1 MILQA
6 IMEWIGTGLGA
17 VMDVCYSICKNYG
30 LAIILFTLISKVIL
44 LPLSIWVHYNGLKM
58 VRMMPKINWLHV
70 NHYGDKDAIAEG
82 QAKLYKEEKYSPLA
96 GLVPIVVQLVLL
108 LGLVQVI
115 RDLIAK
121 GNAND
126 LMFLGINL
134 GWVPSEKGGISIIVP
149 VLAALS
155 ALVMTVTQNR
165 DQALQ
170 AEQGKLN
177 KYSMLVISVGL
188 SLYLGLFVSAGV
200 GLYWIASN
208 LFSVVQMY
216 LLNRAIPPA
225 KHVDYPEL
233 EKSRAALAE
242 IEALDGGK
250 KKGFSLRR
258 DPLAKREKADYK
270 RFFSVAGKHVVFY
283 SEKSGFW
290 KYFRDIVLKLLEW
303 SNLTIHY
310 VTNDPEDQVF
320 ELAKTEPRIVPYY
333 IGPKKII
340 PLMMK
345 MDAELVVMTTPD
357 LDTYHIKRSY
367 VRKDI
372 EYIYTPHDP
381 MSVHM
386 SFREGAM
393 DHFDTVLCAGPQQ
406 MEEIRKTEEVYGL
419 PEKTLVPCGYCLLDD
434 MRADW
439 EKREKKPADGTKR
452 ILIAPSWNE
461 DNILDSCA
469 DELIRNLLK
478 EGRKITVR
486 PHPEYVK
493 RYGPKLNALME
504 RWKEQTGDRLVFE
517 TDFSSNESL
526 YEADILIT
534 DWSGIA
540 YEYSYTTGKPTL
552 FINTKMKCPNPNWEK
567 IGITPLEIS
576 LRDQI
581 GRSLNKDQL
590 EQAETVIAEMETHP
604 EEWAERIAKVREQN
618 IFNPGKCGEAAA
630 EHILRS
636 LIAREGGDANPL
648 PAGHP
653 EAKQLDDSD
662 RHA

>member
-1 MILQA
+1 MEAILNGIA
-6 IMEWIGTGLGA
+6 SALGA
-17 VMDVCYSICKNYG
+17 VMDVCYSVCKNYG
-30 LAIILFTLISKVIL
+30 LAIILFTLISKIIL
-44 LPLSIWVHYNGLKM
+44 LPISIWVHYNGIKM

-70 NHYGDKDAIAEG
+70 NHYGDRDAIAEG

-96 GLVPIVVQLVLL
+96 GLVPIVIQLILL
-108 LGLVQVI
+108 LGLVEVI
-115 RDLIAK
+115 KNLIAK
-121 GNAND
+121 GNPDD

-134 GWVPSEKGGISIIVP
+134 GWVPIEQGGISLIVP

-170 AEQGKLN
+170 AEQSKLN
-177 KYSMLVISVGL
+177 KYSMLIISVGL

-208 LFSVVQMY
+208 LFSVLQMY
-216 LLNRAIPPA
+216 LLNRAIPPE
-225 KHVDYPEL
+225 KHVDYEEL

-242 IEALDGGK
+242 LDALGGGK
-250 KKGFSLRR
+250 KKLFAH
-258 DPLAKREKADYK
+258 DENTKREKEDYK
-270 RFFSVAGKHVVFY
+270 RFFSIRNKHVVFY

-290 KYFRDIVLKLLEW
+290 KYFKDIAEELLKN
-303 SNLTIHY
+303 SNLRIHY
-310 VTNDPEDQVF
+310 VTNDPKDQIF
-320 ELAKTEPRIVPYY
+320 DLAKTEPRIVPYY
-333 IGPKKII
+333 IGPQKII

-345 MDAELVVMTTPD
+345 MDADLVVMTTPD

-367 VRKDI
+367 VRKDT

-393 DHFDTVLCAGPQQ
+393 DHFDTTFCVGPQQ
-406 MEEIRKTEEVYGL
+406 IQEIRKTEEVYGL
-419 PEKTLVPCGYCLLDD
+419 PAKTLVECGYCLLDD
-434 MRADW
+434 MMADW
-439 EKREKKPADGTKR
+439 AKREKKPADGTKR

-469 DELIRNLLK
+469 DELIKNLLK
-478 EGRKITVR
+478 DGRKITVR

-493 RYGPKLNALME
+493 RYAPKLNALMD
-504 RWKEQTGDRLVFE
+504 RWKEQTGEGLVFE
-517 TDFSSNESL
+517 TDFSSNESQ

-552 FINTKMKCPNPNWEK
+552 FINTKMKMPNPNWEK

-581 GRSLNKDQL
+581 GRSLNKDEL
-590 EQAETVIAEMETHP
+590 SKAEEVIAEMESHP
-604 EEWAERIAKVREQN
+604 AEWAEKIAKVREQN
-618 IFNPGKCGEAAA
+618 IFHPGEAGKTAA
-630 EHILRS
+630 EYILKR
-636 LIAREGGDANPL
+636 LIQREGQSA
-648 PAGHP
+648 
-653 EAKQLDDSD
+653 
-662 RHA
+662 

>member
-1 MILQA
+1 MDSI
-6 IMEWIGTGLGA
+6 IPGIGTGLGA
-17 VMDVCYSICKNYG
+17 VMDACYTVCRNYG
-30 LAIILFTLISKVIL
+30 LAIILFTLISKIIL
-44 LPLSIWVHYNGLKM
+44 LPLSIWVHCNGLKM

-70 NHYGDKDAIAEG
+70 NHYGDRDAIAEG
-82 QAKLYKEEKYSPLA
+82 QAKLYRQEKYSPLA
-96 GLVPIVVQLVLL
+96 GLVPIIVQLILL

-115 RDLIAK
+115 RDLIAG
-121 GNAND
+121 GNSRD

-134 GWVPSEKGGISIIVP
+134 GWVPSEKGGICLLVP

-216 LLNRAIPPA
+216 LLNRAIPPE
-225 KHVDYPEL
+225 KHIDYEEL

-242 IEALDGGK
+242 IEALDGGT

-258 DPLAKREKADYK
+258 DPLTKREKTDYS
-270 RFFSVAGKHVVFY
+270 RFFSVGGKHVVFY

-290 KYFRDIVLKLLEW
+290 KYYRDIVMKLLEW

-320 ELAKTEPRIVPYY
+320 ELAKTEKRIVPYY

-345 MDAELVVMTTPD
+345 MDADVVVMTTPD
-357 LDTYHIKRSY
+357 LDTFHIKRSY
-367 VRKDI
+367 VRKDT

-434 MRADW
+434 MTADW
-439 EKREKKPADGTKR
+439 AVREKKPADGIKR

-469 DELIRNLLK
+469 DELIRDLLK

-493 RYGPKLNALME
+493 RYPAKLNALAD
-504 RWKEQTGDRLVFE
+504 RWKEQTGEQLVFE

-552 FINTKMKCPNPNWEK
+552 FINTKMKCPRRWKSPCGTGSAVRW
-567 IGITPLEIS
+567 TRIS
-576 LRDQI
+576 WTR
-581 GRSLNKDQL
+581 RR
-590 EQAETVIAEMETHP
+590 P
-604 EEWAERIAKVREQN
+604 
-618 IFNPGKCGEAAA
+618 
-630 EHILRS
+630 
-636 LIAREGGDANPL
+636 
-648 PAGHP
+648 
-653 EAKQLDDSD
+653 
-662 RHA
+662 

>member
-1 MILQA
+1 MDSI
-6 IMEWIGTGLGA
+6 ISGIGTGLGA
-17 VMDVCYSICKNYG
+17 VMDACYTVCRNYG
-30 LAIILFTLISKVIL
+30 PAIILFTLISKIIL
-44 LPLSIWVHYNGLKM
+44 LPLSIWVHCNGLKM

-70 NHYGDKDAIAEG
+70 NHYGDRDAIAEG
-82 QAKLYKEEKYSPLA
+82 QAKLYRQEKYSPLA
-96 GLVPIVVQLVLL
+96 GLVPIIVQLILL

-115 RDLIAK
+115 RDLIAR
-121 GNAND
+121 GNSQD

-134 GWVPSEKGGISIIVP
+134 GWVPSEKGGISLLVP
-149 VLAALS
+149 VLAAFS

-170 AEQGKLN
+170 SEQGKWN

-208 LFSVVQMY
+208 MFSVVQMY
-216 LLNRAIPPA
+216 LLNKAIPPE
-225 KHVDYPEL
+225 KHIDYEEL
-233 EKSRAALAE
+233 EKSRQALAE

-258 DPLAKREKADYK
+258 DPLAKREKTDWN
-270 RFFSVAGKHVVFY
+270 RFFSVGGKHVVFY

-290 KYFRDIVLKLLEW
+290 KYFRDIVMKLLEW

-320 ELAKTEPRIVPYY
+320 ELAKTEKRIVPYY

-345 MDAELVVMTTPD
+345 MDADIIVMTTPD

-367 VRKDI
+367 VRKDT

-393 DHFDTVLCAGPQQ
+393 DHFDTVLCVGPQQ
-406 MEEIRKTEEVYGL
+406 IEEIRKTEEVYGL

-434 MRADW
+434 MTADW
-439 EKREKKPADGTKR
+439 AAREKKAADGIKR

-493 RYGPKLNALME
+493 RYPAKLNALAD
-504 RWKEQTGDRLVFE
+504 RWKEQTGEQLVFE

-576 LRDQI
+576 LRDRI
-581 GRSLNKDQL
+581 GRSLDKDQL
-590 EQAETVIAEMETHP
+590 DEAETVIAEMEAHP

-630 EHILRS
+630 EHILKS
-636 LIAREGGDANPL
+636 LIAREGGDA
-648 PAGHP
+648 A
-653 EAKQLDDSD
+653 
-662 RHA
+662 

>member
-1 MILQA
+1 MQA
-6 IMEWIGTGLGA
+6 ILDGIVSALGA
-17 VMDVCYSICKNYG
+17 VMDFCYSIVKNYG
-30 LAIILFTLISKVIL
+30 LAIILFTLISKIIL
-44 LPLSIWVHYNGLKM
+44 LPISIWVHYNGIKM

-70 NHYGDKDAIAEG
+70 NHYGDRDAIAEG

-96 GLVPIVVQLVLL
+96 GLVPIVIQLILL
-108 LGLVQVI
+108 LGLVEVI
-115 RDLIAK
+115 KNLIAK
-121 GNAND
+121 GNPDD

-134 GWVPSEKGGISIIVP
+134 GWVPIEQGGISLIVP
-149 VLAALS
+149 ILAALS

-170 AEQGKLN
+170 AEQSKLN
-177 KYSMLVISVGL
+177 KYSMLIISVGL

-208 LFSVVQMY
+208 LFSVLQMY
-216 LLNRAIPPA
+216 LLNRAIPPE
-225 KHVDYPEL
+225 KHVDYEEL

-242 IEALDGGK
+242 LDALGGGK
-250 KKGFSLRR
+250 KKLFTR
-258 DPLAKREKADYK
+258 DENSKREKEDYK
-270 RFFSVAGKHVVFY
+270 RFFSVRNKHVVFY

-290 KYFRDIVLKLLEW
+290 KYFKDIAEELLKN
-303 SNLTIHY
+303 SNLRIHY
-310 VTNDPEDQVF
+310 VTNDPEDQIF

-333 IGPKKII
+333 IGPQKII

-345 MDAELVVMTTPD
+345 MDAEIVVMTTPD

-393 DHFDTVLCAGPQQ
+393 DHFDTVLCVGPQQ
-406 MEEIRKTEEVYGL
+406 IQEIRKTEEVYGL
-419 PEKTLVPCGYCLLDD
+419 PAKTLVECGYCLLDD
-434 MRADW
+434 MMSDW
-439 EKREKKPADGTKR
+439 AKREKKPADGTKR

-461 DNILDSCA
+461 DNILDSCV

-478 EGRKITVR
+478 DGRKITVR

-493 RYGPKLNALME
+493 RYGPKLNALTD
-504 RWKEQTGDRLVFE
+504 RWKDSVGEGLVFE

-552 FINTKMKCPNPNWEK
+552 FINTKMKMPNPNWEK

-581 GRSLNKDQL
+581 GRSLNKDEL
-590 EQAETVIAEMETHP
+590 GKAEEVIAEMESHP
-604 EEWAERIAKVREQN
+604 EEWKERITKVREQN
-618 IFNPGKCGEAAA
+618 IFNPGTCGEHAA
-630 EHILRS
+630 EYILKS
-636 LIAREGGDANPL
+636 LIARE
-648 PAGHP
+648 
-653 EAKQLDDSD
+653 
-662 RHA
+662 

>member
-1 MILQA
+1 MDSI
-6 IMEWIGTGLGA
+6 ISWIGTGLGA
-17 VMDVCYSICKNYG
+17 VMDVCHSIVRNYG
-30 LAIILFTLISKVIL
+30 LAIILFTLISKIIL
-44 LPLSIWVHYNGLKM
+44 LPLSIWVHCNGLKM

-70 NHYGDKDAIAEG
+70 NHYGDRDAIAEG
-82 QAKLYKEEKYSPLA
+82 QAKLYRQEKYNPLA
-96 GLVPIVVQLVLL
+96 GLLPIVVQLILL

-115 RDLIAK
+115 RELIAG
-121 GNAND
+121 GNSRD

-134 GWVPSEKGGISIIVP
+134 GWVPSEEGGISLIVP

-155 ALVMTVTQNR
+155 ALIMTVTQNR

-170 AEQGKLN
+170 SEQGKLN
-177 KYSMLVISVGL
+177 KYSMLAISVGL

-208 LFSVVQMY
+208 LFSVLQMY
-216 LLNRAIPPA
+216 LLNRAIPPE
-225 KHVDYPEL
+225 KHIDYEAL

-242 IEALDGGK
+242 IEALDGEK

-270 RFFSVAGKHVVFY
+270 RFFSVGNKHVVFY

-290 KYFRDIVLKLLEW
+290 KYFRDIVMKLLEW

-320 ELAKTEPRIVPYY
+320 RLAETEPRIVPYY

-345 MDAELVVMTTPD
+345 MDADTVVMTTPD

-367 VRKDI
+367 VRKDA

-406 MEEIRKTEEVYGL
+406 IDEIRKTEEVYGL

-434 MRADW
+434 MIADW
-439 EKREKKPADGTKR
+439 AKREKKPSDGLKR

-469 DELIRNLLK
+469 DELIRNLLRD
-478 EGRKITVR
+478 GRKITVR

-493 RYGPKLNALME
+493 RFGAKLNALMD
-504 RWKEQTGDRLVFE
+504 RWKEQRGDQLVFE

-576 LRDQI
+576 LRDRI
-581 GRSLNKDQL
+581 GRSLDKDSL
-590 EQAETVIAEMETHP
+590 GRAEEVIAEMEAHP
-604 EEWAERIAKVREQN
+604 EEWAERIAQVREQN
-618 IFNPGKCGEAAA
+618 IFNPGSCGGAAA
-630 EHILRS
+630 EYILRS
-636 LIAREGGDANPL
+636 LIAREGGGA
-648 PAGHP
+648 A
-653 EAKQLDDSD
+653 
-662 RHA
+662 

>member
-1 MILQA
+1 MEAILNAIAQA
-6 IMEWIGTGLGA
+6 LGA
-17 VMDVCYSICKNYG
+17 VMDVCYSVCKNYG
-30 LAIILFTLISKVIL
+30 LAIIFFTLISKIIL
-44 LPLSIWVHYNGLKM
+44 LPVSIWVHYNGIKM

-70 NHYGDKDAIAEG
+70 NHYGDRDAIAED

-96 GLVPIVVQLVLL
+96 GLVPIVIQLILL
-108 LGLVQVI
+108 LGLVEVI
-115 RDLIAK
+115 KNLIAK
-121 GNAND
+121 GNPDD

-134 GWVPSEKGGISIIVP
+134 GWVPIERGGISLIVP

-155 ALVMTVTQNR
+155 ALVMTVTQNQ

-170 AEQGKLN
+170 AEQSKLN

-208 LFSVVQMY
+208 LFSVLQMY
-216 LLNRAIPPA
+216 LLNRAIPPE
-225 KHVDYPEL
+225 KHIDYEEL

-242 IEALDGGK
+242 IEALDGEK
-250 KKGFSLRR
+250 KKGFSLKR
-258 DPLAKREKADYK
+258 DPLAKREKNDYK
-270 RFFSVAGKHVVFY
+270 RFFETAGKHIVFY

-290 KYFRDIVLKLLEW
+290 KYFKDIIEKLLEW

-310 VTNDPEDQVF
+310 VTNDPEDRVF
-320 ELAKTEPRIVPYY
+320 KLVRSEPRIVPYY

-345 MDAELVVMTTPD
+345 MDAEIVVMTTPD

-393 DHFDTVLCAGPQQ
+393 DHFDTVLCVGPQQ
-406 MEEIRKTEEVYGL
+406 IAEIRKTEEVYSL
-419 PEKTLVPCGYCLLDD
+419 PAKTLVECGYCLLDD
-434 MRADW
+434 MMADW
-439 EKREKKPADGTKR
+439 AKREKKPKDGTKR

-504 RWKEQTGDRLVFE
+504 RWKEQTGEGLAFE

-552 FINTKMKCPNPNWEK
+552 FINTKMKMPNPNWEK

-581 GRSLNKDQL
+581 GRSLSKDEL
-590 EQAETVIAEMETHP
+590 GKAEEVIAEMESHP
-604 EEWAERIAKVREQN
+604 EEWREKIAGVREQN
-618 IFNPGKCGEAAA
+618 IFNSGHAGETAA
-630 EHILRS
+630 EYILKS
-636 LIAREGGDANPL
+636 LIEK
-648 PAGHP
+648 
-653 EAKQLDDSD
+653 EA
-662 RHA
+662 

>member
-1 MILQA
+1 MDSI
-6 IMEWIGTGLGA
+6 ISWIGTGLGA
-17 VMDVCYSICKNYG
+17 VMDVCYAVCRNYG
-30 LAIILFTLISKVIL
+30 LAIILFTLISKIIL
-44 LPLSIWVHYNGLKM
+44 LPLSIWVHCNGLKM

-70 NHYGDKDAIAEG
+70 NHYGDRDAIAEG
-82 QAKLYKEEKYSPLA
+82 QAKLYRQEKYSPLA
-96 GLVPIVVQLVLL
+96 GLVPIIVQLILL

-115 RDLIAK
+115 RDLIAR
-121 GNAND
+121 GNSQD

-134 GWVPSEKGGISIIVP
+134 GWVTSEKWGISILVP

-170 AEQGKLN
+170 SEQGKWN

-216 LLNRAIPPA
+216 LLNRAIPPE
-225 KHVDYPEL
+225 KHIDYEEL

-242 IEALDGGK
+242 IEALDGGR

-258 DPLAKREKADYK
+258 DPLAKREKADWN
-270 RFFSVAGKHVVFY
+270 RFFSVGGKHVVFY

-290 KYFRDIVLKLLEW
+290 KYFRDIVMKLLEW

-310 VTNDPEDQVF
+310 VTNDPTDQVF
-320 ELAKTEPRIVPYY
+320 ELAKTEKRIVPYY

-345 MDAELVVMTTPD
+345 MDADIVVMTTPD

-367 VRKDI
+367 VRKDT

-393 DHFDTVLCAGPQQ
+393 DHFDTVLCVGPQQ
-406 MEEIRKTEEVYGL
+406 IEEIRKTEEVYGL
-419 PEKTLVPCGYCLLDD
+419 PEKTLVSCGYCLLDD
-434 MRADW
+434 MTADW
-439 EKREKKPADGTKR
+439 AVREKKPADGIKR

-478 EGRKITVR
+478 DDRKITVR

-493 RYGPKLNALME
+493 RYPAKLNALTD
-504 RWKEQTGDRLVFE
+504 RWKEQIGEQLMFE

-576 LRDQI
+576 LRDRI
-581 GRSLNKDQL
+581 GRSLDKDRL
-590 EQAETVIAEMETHP
+590 DEAETVIAEMEAHP
-604 EEWAERIAKVREQN
+604 EEWKERIAKVREEN
-618 IFNPGKCGEAAA
+618 NFNPGKCGEAAA
-630 EHILRS
+630 EHILKS
-636 LIAREGGDANPL
+636 LIAREGGGA
-648 PAGHP
+648 A
-653 EAKQLDDSD
+653 
-662 RHA
+662 

>member
-1 MILQA
+1 MEAILNGIA
-6 IMEWIGTGLGA
+6 SALGA
-17 VMDVCYSICKNYG
+17 VMDVCYSVCKNYG
-30 LAIILFTLISKVIL
+30 LAIILFTLISKIIL
-44 LPLSIWVHYNGLKM
+44 LPISIWVHYNGIKM

-70 NHYGDKDAIAEG
+70 NHYGDRDAIAEG

-96 GLVPIVVQLVLL
+96 GLVPIVIQLILL
-108 LGLVQVI
+108 LGLVEVI
-115 RDLIAK
+115 KNLIAK
-121 GNAND
+121 GNPDD

-134 GWVPSEKGGISIIVP
+134 GWVPIEQGGISLIVP

-170 AEQGKLN
+170 AEQSKLN
-177 KYSMLVISVGL
+177 KYSMLIISVGL

-208 LFSVVQMY
+208 LFSVLQMY
-216 LLNRAIPPA
+216 LLNRAIPPE
-225 KHVDYPEL
+225 KHVDYEEL

-242 IEALDGGK
+242 LDALGGGK
-250 KKGFSLRR
+250 KKLFAH
-258 DPLAKREKADYK
+258 DENTKREKEDYK
-270 RFFSVAGKHVVFY
+270 RFFSIRNKHVVFY

-290 KYFRDIVLKLLEW
+290 KYFKDIAEELLKN
-303 SNLTIHY
+303 SNLRIHY
-310 VTNDPEDQVF
+310 VTNDPKDQIF

-333 IGPKKII
+333 IGPQKII

-345 MDAELVVMTTPD
+345 MDADLVVMTTPD

-367 VRKDI
+367 VRKDT

-393 DHFDTVLCAGPQQ
+393 DHFDTIFCVGPQQ
-406 MEEIRKTEEVYGL
+406 IQEIRKTEEVYGL
-419 PEKTLVPCGYCLLDD
+419 PAKTLVECGYCLLDD
-434 MRADW
+434 MMSDW
-439 EKREKKPADGTKR
+439 AKREKKPEDGTKR

-469 DELIRNLLK
+469 DELIGNLLK

-493 RYGPKLNALME
+493 RYAPKLNALMD
-504 RWKEQTGDRLVFE
+504 RWKEQTGAGLVFE

-552 FINTKMKCPNPNWEK
+552 FINTKMKMPNPNWEK

-581 GRSLNKDQL
+581 GRSLNKDEL
-590 EQAETVIAEMETHP
+590 GKAEEVIAEMESHP
-604 EEWAERIAKVREQN
+604 EEWKERITKVREQN
-618 IFNPGKCGEAAA
+618 IFNPGTCGEHAA
-630 EHILRS
+630 EYILKS
-636 LIAREGGDANPL
+636 LIARE
-648 PAGHP
+648 
-653 EAKQLDDSD
+653 
-662 RHA
+662 

>member
-1 MILQA
+1 MDSI
-6 IMEWIGTGLGA
+6 ISWIGTGLGA
-17 VMDVCYSICKNYG
+17 VMDVCYSAVKNYG
-30 LAIILFTLISKVIL
+30 LAIILFTLISKIIL
-44 LPLSIWVHYNGLKM
+44 LPLSIWVHFNGLKM

-70 NHYGDKDAIAEG
+70 NHYGDRDAIAEG
-82 QAKLYKEEKYSPLA
+82 QAKLYKQEKYNPLA
-96 GLVPIVVQLVLL
+96 GLFPIIVQLILL

-121 GNAND
+121 GNSED

-134 GWVPSEKGGISIIVP
+134 GWVPSEKGGISILVP
-149 VLAALS
+149 ILAALS
-155 ALVMTVTQNR
+155 ALVMTVAQNR

-216 LLNRAIPPA
+216 LLNRAIPPQ
-225 KHVDYPEL
+225 KHIDYEEL

-242 IEALDGGK
+242 IEALDGEK
-250 KKGFSLRR
+250 KKGLTLRR

-270 RFFSVAGKHVVFY
+270 RFFSVGNKHVVFY

-290 KYFRDIVLKLLEW
+290 KYFRDIVMKLLQW

-320 ELAKTEPRIVPYY
+320 RLAETEPRIVPYY

-345 MDAELVVMTTPD
+345 MDADVVVMTTPD

-367 VRKDI
+367 VRRDA

-406 MEEIRKTEEVYGL
+406 IDEIRKTEEVYGL

-434 MRADW
+434 MIADW
-439 EKREKKPADGTKR
+439 EKREKKPSGNLKR

-469 DELIRNLLK
+469 DELIRNLLR

-493 RYGPKLNALME
+493 RFGPKLNALMD
-504 RWKEQTGDRLVFE
+504 RWKEQRGEQLVFE

-576 LRDQI
+576 LRDRI
-581 GRSLNKDQL
+581 GRSLDKDSL
-590 EQAETVIAEMETHP
+590 DRAEEVIAEMEAHP

-618 IFNPGKCGEAAA
+618 IFNPGSCGETAA
-630 EHILRS
+630 EYILKS
-636 LIAREGGDANPL
+636 LIAREGGDA
-648 PAGHP
+648 A
-653 EAKQLDDSD
+653 
-662 RHA
+662 

>member
-1 MILQA
+1 MEAILNAIAQA
-6 IMEWIGTGLGA
+6 LGA
-17 VMDVCYSICKNYG
+17 VMDVCYSVCKNYG
-30 LAIILFTLISKVIL
+30 LAIIFFTLISKIIL
-44 LPLSIWVHYNGLKM
+44 LPVSIWVHYNGIKM

-70 NHYGDKDAIAEG
+70 NHYGDRDAIAEG

-96 GLVPIVVQLVLL
+96 GLVPIVIQLILL
-108 LGLVQVI
+108 LGLVEVI
-115 RDLIAK
+115 KNLIAK
-121 GNAND
+121 GNPDD

-134 GWVPSEKGGISIIVP
+134 GWVPIERGGISLIVP

-155 ALVMTVTQNR
+155 ALVMTVTQNQ

-170 AEQGKLN
+170 AEQSKLN

-208 LFSVVQMY
+208 LFSVLQMY
-216 LLNRAIPPA
+216 LLNRAIPPE
-225 KHVDYPEL
+225 KHIDYEEL

-242 IEALDGGK
+242 IEALDGEK
-250 KKGFSLRR
+250 KKGFSLKR
-258 DPLAKREKADYK
+258 DPLAKREKNDYK
-270 RFFSVAGKHVVFY
+270 RFFETAGKHIVFY

-290 KYFRDIVLKLLEW
+290 KYFKDIIEKLLEW

-310 VTNDPEDQVF
+310 VTTDPEDRVF
-320 ELAKTEPRIVPYY
+320 KLVRSEPRIVPYY

-345 MDAELVVMTTPD
+345 MDAEIVVMTTPD

-393 DHFDTVLCAGPQQ
+393 DHFDTVLCVGPQQ
-406 MEEIRKTEEVYGL
+406 IAEIRKTEEVYSL
-419 PEKTLVPCGYCLLDD
+419 PAKTLVECGYCLLDD
-434 MRADW
+434 MMADW
-439 EKREKKPADGTKR
+439 AKREKKPKDGMKR

-504 RWKEQTGDRLVFE
+504 RWKEQTGEGLAFE

-552 FINTKMKCPNPNWEK
+552 FINTKMKMPNPNWEK

-581 GRSLNKDQL
+581 GRSLSKDEL
-590 EQAETVIAEMETHP
+590 GKAEEVIAEMESHP
-604 EEWAERIAKVREQN
+604 EEWKEKIAGVREQN
-618 IFNPGKCGEAAA
+618 IFNSGHAGETAA
-630 EHILRS
+630 EYILKS
-636 LIAREGGDANPL
+636 LIEK
-648 PAGHP
+648 
-653 EAKQLDDSD
+653 EA
-662 RHA
+662 

>member
-1 MILQA
+1 MDSI
-6 IMEWIGTGLGA
+6 IPGIGTGLGA
-17 VMDVCYSICKNYG
+17 VMDACYTVCRNYG
-30 LAIILFTLISKVIL
+30 LAIILFTLISKIIL
-44 LPLSIWVHYNGLKM
+44 LPLSIWVHCNGLKM

-70 NHYGDKDAIAEG
+70 NHYGDRDAIAEG
-82 QAKLYKEEKYSPLA
+82 QAKLYRQEKYSPLA
-96 GLVPIVVQLVLL
+96 GLVPIIVQLILL

-115 RDLIAK
+115 RDLIAG
-121 GNAND
+121 GNSRD

-134 GWVPSEKGGISIIVP
+134 GWVPSEKGGICLLVP

-216 LLNRAIPPA
+216 LLNRAIPPE
-225 KHVDYPEL
+225 KHIDYEEL

-242 IEALDGGK
+242 IEALDGGT

-258 DPLAKREKADYK
+258 DPLTKREKTDYS
-270 RFFSVAGKHVVFY
+270 RFFSVGGKHVVFY

-290 KYFRDIVLKLLEW
+290 KYYRDIVMKLLEW

-320 ELAKTEPRIVPYY
+320 ELAKTEKRIVPYY

-345 MDAELVVMTTPD
+345 MDADVVVMTTPD
-357 LDTYHIKRSY
+357 LDTFHIKRSY
-367 VRKDI
+367 VRKDT

-434 MRADW
+434 MTADW
-439 EKREKKPADGTKR
+439 AVREKKPADGIKR

-469 DELIRNLLK
+469 DELIRDLLK

-493 RYGPKLNALME
+493 RYPAKLNALAD
-504 RWKEQTGDRLVFE
+504 RWKEQTGEQLVFE

-576 LRDQI
+576 LRDRI
-581 GRSLNKDQL
+581 GRSLDKDQL
-590 EQAETVIAEMETHP
+590 DEAETVIAEMEAHP

-630 EHILRS
+630 EHILKS
-636 LIAREGGDANPL
+636 LIAREGGDA
-648 PAGHP
+648 A
-653 EAKQLDDSD
+653 
-662 RHA
+662 

>member
-1 MILQA
+1 MDAVLSGIA
-6 IMEWIGTGLGA
+6 SALGA
-17 VMDVCYSICKNYG
+17 IMDVCYSITKNYG
-30 LAIILFTLISKVIL
+30 LAIILFTLISKLIL
-44 LPLSIWVHYNGLKM
+44 LPISIWVHYNGLKM
-58 VRMMPKINWLHV
+58 VRMMPKINWQHV

-96 GLVPIVVQLVLL
+96 GLVPIAVQLILL

-115 RDLIAK
+115 RDLIGK
-121 GNAND
+121 GNADD
-126 LMFLGINL
+126 LIFLGINL
-134 GWVPSEKGGISIIVP
+134 GWVPIEKGGISLIVP

-155 ALVMTVTQNR
+155 ALIMTVTQNR

-177 KYSMLVISVGL
+177 KYSMLIISVGL

-216 LLNRAIPPA
+216 LLNRAIPPE
-225 KHVDYPEL
+225 KYVDYDEL

-250 KKGFSLRR
+250 KKRISLKR
-258 DPLAKREKADYK
+258 DPLVKRETADYR
-270 RFFSVAGKHVVFY
+270 RFFGTTGKHVVFY

-290 KYFRDIVLKLLEW
+290 KYFKDIIEKLLEW

-310 VTNDPEDQVF
+310 VTNDPEDQIF
-320 ELAKTEPRIVPYY
+320 ELSKEEPRIVPYY
-333 IGPKKII
+333 VGPKKII

-345 MDAELVVMTTPD
+345 MDADVVVMTTPD

-367 VRKDI
+367 VRKDT

-393 DHFDTVLCAGPQQ
+393 DHFDTVLCVGPQQ
-406 MEEIRKTEEVYGL
+406 TQEIRKTEEVYGL
-419 PEKTLVPCGYCLLDD
+419 PAKTLVECGYCLLDD
-434 MRADW
+434 MMADW
-439 EKREKKPADGTKR
+439 AKREKKPKDGTKR

-469 DELIRNLLK
+469 DELIGGLLK
-478 EGRKITVR
+478 NGRKITVR

-493 RYGPKLNALME
+493 RFGPKLSALME
-504 RWKEQTGDRLVFE
+504 RWSDSCGEGLVFE
-517 TDFSSNESL
+517 MDFSSNESL
-526 YEADILIT
+526 YKADILIT

-552 FINTKMKCPNPNWEK
+552 FINTKMKMPNPNWEK
-567 IGITPLEIS
+567 ISITPLEIS

-581 GRSLNKDQL
+581 GRSLNKDEL
-590 EQAETVIAEMETHP
+590 AKAEKVIAEMEAHP
-604 EEWAERIAKVREQN
+604 EEWKARIVAVREKN
-618 IFNPGKCGEAAA
+618 VFNPGTCGEHAA
-630 EHILRS
+630 EYILKS
-636 LIAREGGDANPL
+636 LIAK
-648 PAGHP
+648 
-653 EAKQLDDSD
+653 EA
-662 RHA
+662 

>member
-1 MILQA
+1 MEAILNGIVSA
-6 IMEWIGTGLGA
+6 LGA
-17 VMDVCYSICKNYG
+17 VMDFCYSIVKNYG
-30 LAIILFTLISKVIL
+30 LAIILFTLISKIIL
-44 LPLSIWVHYNGLKM
+44 LPISIWVHYNGIKM

-70 NHYGDKDAIAEG
+70 NHYGDRDAIAEG

-96 GLVPIVVQLVLL
+96 GLVPIVIQLILL
-108 LGLVQVI
+108 LGLVEVI
-115 RDLIAK
+115 KNLIAK
-121 GNAND
+121 GNPDD

-134 GWVPSEKGGISIIVP
+134 GWVPIEQGGISLIVP
-149 VLAALS
+149 ILAALS

-170 AEQGKLN
+170 AEQSKLN
-177 KYSMLVISVGL
+177 KYSMLIISVGL

-208 LFSVVQMY
+208 LFSVLQMY
-216 LLNRAIPPA
+216 LLNRAIPPE
-225 KHVDYPEL
+225 KHVDYEEL
-233 EKSRAALAE
+233 EKSRAALVE
-242 IEALDGGK
+242 LDALGGGK
-250 KKGFSLRR
+250 KKLFAH
-258 DPLAKREKADYK
+258 DENTKREKEDYK
-270 RFFSVAGKHVVFY
+270 RFFSIRNKHVVFY

-290 KYFRDIVLKLLEW
+290 KYFKDIAEELLKN
-303 SNLTIHY
+303 SNLRIHY
-310 VTNDPEDQVF
+310 VTNDPKDQIF

-333 IGPKKII
+333 IGPQKII

-345 MDAELVVMTTPD
+345 MDAEIVVMTTPD

-367 VRKDI
+367 VCKDT

-393 DHFDTVLCAGPQQ
+393 DHFDTVLCVGPQQ
-406 MEEIRKTEEVYGL
+406 IQEIRKTEEVYDL
-419 PEKTLVPCGYCLLDD
+419 PAKTLVECGYCLLDD
-434 MRADW
+434 MMDDW
-439 EKREKKPADGTKR
+439 AKREKKPADGTKR

-461 DNILDSCA
+461 DNILDSCVN
-469 DELIRNLLK
+469 ELIRNLLK
-478 EGRKITVR
+478 DGRKITVR

-493 RYGPKLNALME
+493 RYGPKLNALTD
-504 RWKEQTGDRLVFE
+504 RWKDSVGEGLVFE

-552 FINTKMKCPNPNWEK
+552 FINTKMKMPNPNWEK

-581 GRSLNKDQL
+581 GRSLNKDEL
-590 EQAETVIAEMETHP
+590 GKAEEVIAEMESHP
-604 EEWAERIAKVREQN
+604 EEWKERITKVREQN
-618 IFNPGKCGEAAA
+618 IFNPGTCGEHAA
-630 EHILRS
+630 EYILKS
-636 LIAREGGDANPL
+636 LIACE
-648 PAGHP
+648 
-653 EAKQLDDSD
+653 
-662 RHA
+662 

>member
-1 MILQA
+1 MDSI
-6 IMEWIGTGLGA
+6 ISGIGTGLGA
-17 VMDVCYSICKNYG
+17 VMDACYTVCRNYG
-30 LAIILFTLISKVIL
+30 LAIILFTLISKIIL
-44 LPLSIWVHYNGLKM
+44 LPLSIWVHCNGLKM

-70 NHYGDKDAIAEG
+70 NHYGDRDAIAEG
-82 QAKLYKEEKYSPLA
+82 QAKLYRQEKYSPLA
-96 GLVPIVVQLVLL
+96 GLVPIIVQLILL

-115 RDLIAK
+115 RDLIAG
-121 GNAND
+121 GNSRD

-134 GWVPSEKGGISIIVP
+134 GWVPSEKGGISILVP

-216 LLNRAIPPA
+216 LLNRAIPPE
-225 KHVDYPEL
+225 KHIDYEEL

-258 DPLAKREKADYK
+258 DPLARREKADYN
-270 RFFSVAGKHVVFY
+270 RFFSVGGKHVVFY

-290 KYFRDIVLKLLEW
+290 KYFRDIVMKLLEW

-320 ELAKTEPRIVPYY
+320 ELAKTEKRIVPYY

-345 MDAELVVMTTPD
+345 MDADVVVMTTPD
-357 LDTYHIKRSY
+357 LDTFHIKRSY
-367 VRKDI
+367 VRKDT

-434 MRADW
+434 MTADW
-439 EKREKKPADGTKR
+439 AVREKKPADGIKR

-493 RYGPKLNALME
+493 RYPAKLNALAD
-504 RWKEQTGDRLVFE
+504 RWKEQTGEQLVFE

-576 LRDQI
+576 LRDRI
-581 GRSLNKDQL
+581 GRSLDKDQL
-590 EQAETVIAEMETHP
+590 DEAETVIAEMEAHP

-630 EHILRS
+630 EHILKS
-636 LIAREGGDANPL
+636 LIAREGGDA
-648 PAGHP
+648 A
-653 EAKQLDDSD
+653 
-662 RHA
+662 

>member
-1 MILQA
+1 MDSI
-6 IMEWIGTGLGA
+6 ISWIGTGLGA
-17 VMDVCYSICKNYG
+17 VMDVCYSAVKNYG
-30 LAIILFTLISKVIL
+30 LAIILFTLISKIIL
-44 LPLSIWVHYNGLKM
+44 LPLSIWVHFNGLKM

-70 NHYGDKDAIAEG
+70 NHYGDRDAIAEG
-82 QAKLYKEEKYSPLA
+82 QAKLYKQEKYNPLA
-96 GLVPIVVQLVLL
+96 GLFPIIVQLILL

-121 GNAND
+121 GNSED

-134 GWVPSEKGGISIIVP
+134 GWVPSEMGGISILVP
-149 VLAALS
+149 ILAALS
-155 ALVMTVTQNR
+155 ALVMTVAQNR

-216 LLNRAIPPA
+216 LLNRAIPPQ
-225 KHVDYPEL
+225 KHIDYEEL

-242 IEALDGGK
+242 IEALDGEK
-250 KKGFSLRR
+250 KKGLTLRR

-270 RFFSVAGKHVVFY
+270 RFFSVGNKHVVFY

-290 KYFRDIVLKLLEW
+290 KYFRDIVMKLLQW

-320 ELAKTEPRIVPYY
+320 RLAETEPRIVPYY

-345 MDAELVVMTTPD
+345 MDADVVVMTTPD

-367 VRKDI
+367 VRRDA

-406 MEEIRKTEEVYGL
+406 IDEIRKTEEVYGL

-434 MRADW
+434 MIADW
-439 EKREKKPADGTKR
+439 EKREKKPSGNLKR

-469 DELIRNLLK
+469 DELIRNLLR

-493 RYGPKLNALME
+493 RFGPKLNALMD
-504 RWKEQTGDRLVFE
+504 RWKEQRGEQLVFE

-576 LRDQI
+576 LRDRI
-581 GRSLNKDQL
+581 GRSLDKDSL
-590 EQAETVIAEMETHP
+590 DRAEEVIAEMEVHP

-618 IFNPGKCGEAAA
+618 IFNPGSCGETAA
-630 EHILRS
+630 EYILKS
-636 LIAREGGDANPL
+636 LIAREGGDA
-648 PAGHP
+648 A
-653 EAKQLDDSD
+653 
-662 RHA
+662 

>member
-1 MILQA
+1 MDSI
-6 IMEWIGTGLGA
+6 ISWIGTGLGA
-17 VMDVCYSICKNYG
+17 VMDVCHSIVRNYG
-30 LAIILFTLISKVIL
+30 LAIILFTLISKIIL
-44 LPLSIWVHYNGLKM
+44 LPLSIWVHCNGLKM

-70 NHYGDKDAIAEG
+70 NHYGDRDAIAEG
-82 QAKLYKEEKYSPLA
+82 QAKLYRQEKYNPLA
-96 GLVPIVVQLVLL
+96 GLLPIVVQLILL

-115 RDLIAK
+115 RELIAG
-121 GNAND
+121 GNSRD

-134 GWVPSEKGGISIIVP
+134 GWVPSEEGGISMIVP

-155 ALVMTVTQNR
+155 ALIMTVTQNR

-170 AEQGKLN
+170 SEQGKLN
-177 KYSMLVISVGL
+177 KYSMLAISVGL

-208 LFSVVQMY
+208 LFSVLQMY
-216 LLNRAIPPA
+216 LLNRAIPPE
-225 KHVDYPEL
+225 KHIDYEAL

-242 IEALDGGK
+242 IEALDGEK

-270 RFFSVAGKHVVFY
+270 RFFSVGNKHVVFY

-290 KYFRDIVLKLLEW
+290 KYFRDIVMKLLEW

-320 ELAKTEPRIVPYY
+320 RLAETEPRIVPYY

-345 MDAELVVMTTPD
+345 MDADTVVMTTPD
-357 LDTYHIKRSY
+357 
-367 VRKDI
+367 VRKDA

-406 MEEIRKTEEVYGL
+406 IDEIRKTEEVYGL

-434 MRADW
+434 MISDW
-439 EKREKKPADGTKR
+439 KKREKKPSDGLKR

-469 DELIRNLLK
+469 DELIRNLLRD
-478 EGRKITVR
+478 GRKITVR

-493 RYGPKLNALME
+493 RFGAKLNALMD
-504 RWKEQTGDRLVFE
+504 RWKEQRGEQLVFE

-540 YEYSYTTGKPTL
+540 YECDR
-552 FINTKMKCPNPNWEK
+552 M
-567 IGITPLEIS
+567 
-576 LRDQI
+576 
-581 GRSLNKDQL
+581 GRSLDKDSL
-590 EQAETVIAEMETHP
+590 DRAEEVIAEMEAHP
-604 EEWAERIAKVREQN
+604 EKWAERIAQVREQN
-618 IFNPGKCGEAAA
+618 IFNPGSCGEAAA
-630 EHILRS
+630 EYILKS
-636 LIAREGGDANPL
+636 LIAREGGDA
-648 PAGHP
+648 A
-653 EAKQLDDSD
+653 
-662 RHA
+662 

>member
-1 MILQA
+1 MDSI
-6 IMEWIGTGLGA
+6 ISWIGTGLGA
-17 VMDVCYSICKNYG
+17 VMDVCYSIVKNYG
-30 LAIILFTLISKVIL
+30 LAIILFTLISKIIL
-44 LPLSIWVHYNGLKM
+44 LPLSIWVHCNGLKM

-70 NHYGDKDAIAEG
+70 NHYGDRDAIAEG
-82 QAKLYKEEKYSPLA
+82 QAKLYKEEKYNPLA
-96 GLVPIVVQLVLL
+96 GLLPIVVQLILL

-115 RDLIAK
+115 RDLIAR
-121 GNAND
+121 GNSQD

-134 GWVPSEKGGISIIVP
+134 GWVPSEEGGISIIVP

-155 ALVMTVTQNR
+155 ALVMTVMQNR

-170 AEQGKLN
+170 SEQGKLN

-208 LFSVVQMY
+208 LFSVLQMY
-216 LLNRAIPPA
+216 LLNRAIPPE
-225 KHVDYPEL
+225 KHIDYEEL

-242 IEALDGGK
+242 IEALGGEK
-250 KKGFSLRR
+250 KKGLSLRR

-270 RFFSVAGKHVVFY
+270 RFFSVGNKHVVFY

-290 KYFRDIVLKLLEW
+290 KYFRDIVMKLLEW
-303 SNLTIHY
+303 SNLIIHY

-320 ELAKTEPRIVPYY
+320 KLAETEPRIVPYY

-345 MDAELVVMTTPD
+345 MDADVVVMTTPD

-367 VRKDI
+367 VRRDA
-372 EYIYTPHDP
+372 EYVYTPHDP

-393 DHFDTVLCAGPQQ
+393 DHFDTVLCVGPQQ
-406 MEEIRKTEEVYGL
+406 IDEIRKTEEVYGL
-419 PEKTLVPCGYCLLDD
+419 PGKTLVPCGYCLLDD
-434 MRADW
+434 MIADW
-439 EKREKKPADGTKR
+439 TKREKKPSDGWKR

-469 DELIRNLLK
+469 DELIRNLLRD
-478 EGRKITVR
+478 GRKITVR

-493 RYGPKLNALME
+493 RFGAKLNALMN
-504 RWKEQTGDRLVFE
+504 RWKEQRGEQLVFE

-576 LRDQI
+576 LRDRI
-581 GRSLNKDQL
+581 GRSLDKDSL
-590 EQAETVIAEMETHP
+590 DRAEEVIAEMEAHP

-618 IFNPGKCGEAAA
+618 IFNPGSCGEAAA
-630 EHILRS
+630 EYILKS
-636 LIAREGGDANPL
+636 LIAREGGDAV
-648 PAGHP
+648 
-653 EAKQLDDSD
+653 
-662 RHA
+662 

>member
-1 MILQA
+1 MEAILNGIA
-6 IMEWIGTGLGA
+6 SALGA
-17 VMDVCYSICKNYG
+17 VMDVCYSVCKNYG
-30 LAIILFTLISKVIL
+30 LAIILFTLISKIIL
-44 LPLSIWVHYNGLKM
+44 LPISIWVHYNGIKM

-70 NHYGDKDAIAEG
+70 NHYGDRDAIAEG
-82 QAKLYKEEKYSPLA
+82 QAKLYKEEKYNPLA
-96 GLVPIVVQLVLL
+96 GLVPIIIQLILL
-108 LGLVQVI
+108 LGLVEVI
-115 RDLIAK
+115 KNLIAK
-121 GNAND
+121 GNPDD

-134 GWVPSEKGGISIIVP
+134 GWVPIEQGSISLIVP

-155 ALVMTVTQNR
+155 ALIMTVTQNR

-170 AEQGKLN
+170 AEQSKLN
-177 KYSMLVISVGL
+177 KYSMLIISVGL

-208 LFSVVQMY
+208 LFSVLQMY
-216 LLNRAIPPA
+216 LLNRAIPPE
-225 KHVDYPEL
+225 KHVDYEEL
-233 EKSRAALAE
+233 EKSRQALAE

-250 KKGFSLRR
+250 KEGFSLKR
-258 DPLAKREKADYK
+258 DPLAKRETADYK
-270 RFFSVAGKHVVFY
+270 RFFAIAGKHVVFY

-290 KYFRDIVLKLLEW
+290 KYFKDMIEKLLEW

-310 VTNDPEDQVF
+310 VTNDPEDRIF
-320 ELAKTEPRIVPYY
+320 EFARSEPRIVPYY

-345 MDAELVVMTTPD
+345 MDASLVVMTTPD

-367 VRKDI
+367 VRKDT

-393 DHFDTVLCAGPQQ
+393 NHFDTVFCVGPQQ
-406 MEEIRKTEEVYGL
+406 IQEIRKTEEVYGL
-419 PEKTLVPCGYCLLDD
+419 PAKTLVECGYCLLDD
-434 MRADW
+434 MMADW
-439 EKREKKPADGTKR
+439 EKREKKPADGIKR

-469 DELIRNLLK
+469 DVLIRNLLK

-493 RYGPKLNALME
+493 RYGPKLNAFMD
-504 RWKEQTGDRLVFE
+504 RWKEQTGEVLVFE
-517 TDFSSNESL
+517 TDFSTNESL

-552 FINTKMKCPNPNWEK
+552 FINTKMKMPNPNWEK

-581 GRSLNKDQL
+581 GRSLNKNEL
-590 EQAETVIAEMETHP
+590 NKAEEVIAEMEAHP
-604 EEWAERIAKVREQN
+604 KEWAEKIAKVREEN
-618 IFNPGKCGEAAA
+618 IFHPGEAGKTAA
-630 EHILRS
+630 EYILRS
-636 LIAREGGDANPL
+636 LIARE
-648 PAGHP
+648 
-653 EAKQLDDSD
+653 
-662 RHA
+662 

>member
-1 MILQA
+1 MDSI
-6 IMEWIGTGLGA
+6 ISGIGTGLGS
-17 VMDVCYSICKNYG
+17 VMDVCYTVCRNYG
-30 LAIILFTLISKVIL
+30 LAIILFTLISKIIL
-44 LPLSIWVHYNGLKM
+44 LPLSIWVHCNGLKM

-70 NHYGDKDAIAEG
+70 NHYGDRDAIAEG
-82 QAKLYKEEKYSPLA
+82 QAKLYRQEKYSPLA
-96 GLVPIVVQLVLL
+96 GLVPIIVQLILL

-115 RDLIAK
+115 RDLIAG
-121 GNAND
+121 GNSRD

-134 GWVPSEKGGISIIVP
+134 GWVPSEKGGICLLVP

-177 KYSMLVISVGL
+177 KYSMLIISVGL

-216 LLNRAIPPA
+216 LLNRVIPPE
-225 KHVDYPEL
+225 KHIDYEEL

-258 DPLAKREKADYK
+258 DPLTKREKTDYS
-270 RFFSVAGKHVVFY
+270 RFFSVGGKHVVFY

-290 KYFRDIVLKLLEW
+290 KYFRDIVMRLLEW

-320 ELAKTEPRIVPYY
+320 ELAKTEKRIVPYY

-345 MDAELVVMTTPD
+345 MDADVVVMTTPD
-357 LDTYHIKRSY
+357 LDTFHIKRSY
-367 VRKDI
+367 VRKDT

-434 MRADW
+434 MTADW
-439 EKREKKPADGTKR
+439 AVREKKPADGIKR

-469 DELIRNLLK
+469 DELIRDLLK

-493 RYGPKLNALME
+493 RYPAKLNALAN
-504 RWKEQTGDRLVFE
+504 RWKEQTGEQLVFE

-576 LRDQI
+576 LRDRI
-581 GRSLNKDQL
+581 GRSLDKDQL
-590 EQAETVIAEMETHP
+590 DEAETVIAEMEAHP

-630 EHILRS
+630 EHILKS
-636 LIAREGGDANPL
+636 LIAREGGDA
-648 PAGHP
+648 A
-653 EAKQLDDSD
+653 
-662 RHA
+662 